1 MTKVYILL
9 GEILVEDEDGFENL
23 GAFATQEKAQARLEA
38 LQKENFEEDFEV
50 EYKIEV
56 LDLE

>member
-1 MTKVYILL
+1 MLKVYILQ
-9 GEILVEDEDGFENL
+9 GECLVEDEDGFENI
-23 GAFATQEKAQARLEA
+23 GAFTTQEKAQALLEA
-38 LQKENFEEDFEV
+38 LCKENTQQGFDV